1 MKILRERI
9 VGKLAGLHQSVLL
22 KRTKNFFY
30 VERWEY
36 QHHNGKGEL
45 KYRESYYG
53 RKEATEDFVSQLK
66 KAESQTPESKIS

>member
-22 KRTKNFFY
+22 KKAKNFFY

-36 QHHNGKGEL
+36 QHHNSKGEL
-45 KYRESYYG
+45 KYREDYYS
-53 RKEATEDFVSQLK
+53 RKEATEDFVRQLK
-66 KAESQTPESKIS
+66 RAKSQTPESKIS